1 VHTLLAIPVATLA
14 LAGAQPRAPTIDGA
28 EAIRALSRQ
37 VRKHAEARL
46 RGGFQSEAV
55 CSGSD
60 AEQRKLTPE
69 TERARWHCT
78 LEISGARFPSPC
90 RAQAYLV
97 AAGPP
102 HRVRIEGLAMSRY
115 CRAQ

>member
-1 VHTLLAIPVATLA
+1 MRILLATAAASLA
-14 LAGAQPRAPTIDGA
+14 LVAHPPAPTIDGA
-28 EAIRALSRQ
+28 EAIRALSQQ
-37 VRKHAEARL
+37 VHKQAEARL
-46 RGGFQSEAV
+46 RGGFQSETL

-60 AEQRKLTPE
+60 ADQQKLTPE
-69 TERARWHCT
+69 TELARWHCT

-90 RAQAYLV
+90 KAHAYLV